1 MIGKIKGTLV
11 EVEGNLGLIET
22 SGGVFYSVFLTNS
35 LLTRIIPPNSVE
47 CYTFLQVRDDA
58 LVLFGFE
65 NKQEYKL
72 FSLLIGVSGVGPKT
86 AFGVISFSKVN
97 EFVAAVKTN
106 DSSYFTRV
114 PGLGKKTALKIMLEL
129 SGKFDSEFVF
139 EPTHLS
145 EDDKMVIDALSSL
158 GFKAGDA
165 KIVLEKID
173 KTKTTEE
180 KITESIRMLSS
191 K

>member
-1 MIGKIKGTLV
+1 M
-11 EVEGNLGLIET
+11 
-22 SGGVFYSVFLTNS
+22 
-35 LLTRIIPPNSVE
+35 
-47 CYTFLQVRDDA
+47 RDDA